1 MKPYSMHE
9 FRVTQDHLGTQIVLT
24 ISHPDGTQEYEGSG
38 SNLYEALTSLA
49 DEYSDRTGE

>member
-1 MKPYSMHE
+1 VTSMHD
-9 FRVTQDHLGTQIVLT
+9 FRVTQDHLGSQVIMT

-38 SNLYEALTSLA
+38 SNLYEALMSLA